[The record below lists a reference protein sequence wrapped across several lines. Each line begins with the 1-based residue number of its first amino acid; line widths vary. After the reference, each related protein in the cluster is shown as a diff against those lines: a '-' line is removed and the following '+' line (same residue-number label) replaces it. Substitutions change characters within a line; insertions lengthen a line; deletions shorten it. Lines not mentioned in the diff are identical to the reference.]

1 VLQAHSIRAIVANY
15 RMPGMDGVKLLE
27 RVQAQD
33 LDTVRILLTGF
44 AERDMASRAI
54 QRGIV
59 FRLFFEPRNIQPE
72 FSSWKFEPSLVAREK
87 NEIRARYFLD
97 EQRATVHGSG
107 NQQLARRSQA
117 YAMRYTDRQRK
128 N

>member
-1 VLQAHSIRAIVANY
+1 MLRTHPIRAIVADY

-27 RVQAQD
+27 RVQAQY

-59 FRLFFEPRNIQPE
+59 FRLFSKPCHIFDLAMTIRQAF
-72 FSSWKFEPSLVAREK
+72 FSRTIEAGC
-87 NEIRARYFLD
+87 A
-97 EQRATVHGSG
+97 GSG
-107 NQQLARRSQA
+107 AP
-117 YAMRYTDRQRK
+117 
-128 N
+128 